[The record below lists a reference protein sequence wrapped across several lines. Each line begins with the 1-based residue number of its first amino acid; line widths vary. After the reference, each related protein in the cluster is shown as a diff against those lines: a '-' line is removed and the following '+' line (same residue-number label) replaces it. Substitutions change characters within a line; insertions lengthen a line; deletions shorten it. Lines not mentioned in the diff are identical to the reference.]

1 MALLAQNDVLFAHKA
16 LNIVPDLSACA
27 RRVAGAIID
36 HFNKRTGQCDPSVER
51 LARMLGIHE
60 QTVKKATCELC
71 EAGLINKVMHGGKMH
86 RSKFEPQWARFQEI
100 VADWDA
106 AMKSGNPL
114 GQGSKTATLEVI
126 EGSETATFEGSETA
140 TQTLR
145 SNQSKEPFEGNA
157 AENSGRKPQAIGV
170 AGRQKGVW
178 KKGSEPPRQRHML
191 LPIAGGNPATHS
203 QAARAAADKRL
214 FADMRGLGS
223 AAMADCLD
231 RITPQ
236 ISEAA
241 ALAEMKR
248 HGAGLPFVLEALQ
261 LERMRAHG

>member
-16 LNIVPDLSACA
+16 LNIVPGLSACA

-106 AMKSGNPL
+106 AMKSGSPL
-114 GQGSKTATLEVI
+114 GQGSKTATLEII
-126 EGSETATFEGSETA
+126 EGSETAIFESSETA

-145 SNQSKEPFEGNA
+145 SNQSKEPVERSA
-157 AENSGRKPQAIGV
+157 AENSGQKPQAGG
-170 AGRQKGVW
+170 AARGQKEVW
-178 KKGSEPPRQRHML
+178 KKGSSPRTQGELLMSILGGKEASKTEAAEGGAARRIDRAMRKLGNVVYEDYAERTPPE
-191 LPIAGGNPATHS
+191 IS
-203 QAARAAADKRL
+203 QAAID
-214 FADMRGLGS
+214 
-223 AAMADCLD
+223 
-231 RITPQ
+231 
-236 ISEAA
+236 
-241 ALAEMKR
+241 AEKTR
-248 HGAGLPFVLEALQ
+248 KNNGAPLIIRWLQ
-261 LERMRAHG
+261 AERMRAHG

>member
-16 LNIVPDLSACA
+16 LNIVPGLSANA

-36 HFNKRTGQCDPSVER
+36 HFNKQTGQCNPSVER
-51 LARMLGIHE
+51 LATLLEIDRA
-60 QTVKKATCELC
+60 TVLRATAELC
-71 EAGLINKVMHGGKMH
+71 GEQFALFDKASHGGKSH
-86 RSKFEPQWARFQEI
+86 CASYSPRWDRFQEI

-106 AMKSGNPL
+106 RMKSGAPPSNVANLRPS
-114 GQGSKTATLEVI
+114 QSQNCDVKRRK
-126 EGSETATFEGSETA
+126 TA
-140 TQTLR
+140 TQTLLK
-145 SNQSKEPFEGNA
+145 NQSNEPVEIQA
-157 AENSGRKPQAIGV
+157 AENSGRKPQAIGT
-170 AGRQKGVW
+170 AERQKGVW

-236 ISEAA
+236 IGEAA

-248 HGAGLPFVLEALQ
+248 RGAGLPFVLEALQ

>member
-16 LNIVPDLSACA
+16 LNIVPGLSAAA

-36 HFNKRTGQCDPSVER
+36 HFNKRTAQCDPAVER

-126 EGSETATFEGSETA
+126 EGSETATSEGSEMA

-145 SNQSKEPFEGNA
+145 SNQSKEPLEGRV
-157 AENSGRKPQAIGV
+157 AESSGHKPQLTGDA
-170 AGRQKGVW
+170 ARQKGAW
-178 KKGSEPPRQRHML
+178 KRGSPPRTQGEML
-191 LPIAGGNPATHS
+191 LSILGGKECSKTTAAVAGAGRRIDRSMHKLGSVVYEDYVVRATPEIN
-203 QAARAAADKRL
+203 QAAID
-214 FADMRGLGS
+214 
-223 AAMADCLD
+223 
-231 RITPQ
+231 
-236 ISEAA
+236 
-241 ALAEMKR
+241 AEMKR
-248 HGAGLPFVLEALQ
+248 KGDGALYVIRCLQ
-261 LERMRAHG
+261 SERMRAHG

>member
-16 LNIVPDLSACA
+16 LNIVPGLSANA
-27 RRVAGAIID
+27 RRVAGAIIG
-36 HFNKRTGQCDPSVER
+36 HFNKQTGQCNPSVER
-51 LARMLGIHE
+51 LAAMLEIDRA
-60 QTVKKATCELC
+60 TVLRATAELC
-71 EAGLINKVMHGGKMH
+71 GEQLALFDKLSHGGKSH
-86 RSKFEPQWARFQEI
+86 CASYSPRWDRFQEI

-106 AMKSGNPL
+106 RMKSGAAPSNVANL
-114 GQGSKTATLEVI
+114 RRSQSQNCDV
-126 EGSETATFEGSETA
+126 EGRKTA
-140 TQTLR
+140 TQTLIK
-145 SNQSKEPFEGNA
+145 NPLNEPLEEGG
-157 AENSGRKPQAIGV
+157 AEISGRKPQAIGT
-170 AGRQKGVW
+170 AERQKGVW

-214 FADMRGLGS
+214 FADMRGLSS
-223 AAMADCLD
+223 AAFADCLE

-248 HGAGLPFVLEALQ
+248 RGAGLPFVLEALQ